1 MRQIEGVRVVADGAD
16 AERIPDGEM
25 FEGIGHVEV
34 EFLGK
39 RYVLGCVEGEEQQA
53 QARAERF
60 ETDTGEV
67 LKAVS
72 GDLDLTR
79 AMLMSAILAYER
91 IEQLEDEISS
101 IRAGQRRA

>member
-1 MRQIEGVRVVADGAD
+1 
-16 AERIPDGEM
+16 M
-25 FEGIGHVEV
+25 FEGIGRVEI

-53 QARAERF
+53 KARAERF
-60 ETDTGEV
+60 EIDTGEV

-79 AMLMSAILAYER
+79 AMLMSAILVYER
-91 IEQLEDEISS
+91 VEELEDRIASMRTREGG
-101 IRAGQRRA
+101 A

>member
-1 MRQIEGVRVVADGAD
+1 MVTDGAD
-16 AERIPDGEM
+16 AGRIPDAEM
-25 FEGIGHVEV
+25 FEGMGHVEV

-53 QARAERF
+53 KARAERF

-72 GDLDLTR
+72 GELDLTR
-79 AMLMSAILAYER
+79 AMLMSAILTYER
-91 IEQLEDEISS
+91 IEELEDQVSS
-101 IRAGQRRA
+101 MRARQSGA

>member
-1 MRQIEGVRVVADGAD
+1 MDDGAD
-16 AERIPDGEM
+16 AGRIPDNEM
-25 FEGIGHVEV
+25 FEGIGRVEI

-53 QARAERF
+53 KARAERF
-60 ETDTGEV
+60 EIDTGEV

-79 AMLMSAILAYER
+79 AMLMSAILVYER
-91 IEQLEDEISS
+91 VEELEDRIASMRTREGG
-101 IRAGQRRA
+101 A

>member
-1 MRQIEGVRVVADGAD
+1 MVADGANTG
-16 AERIPDGEM
+16 RVPDDEP
-25 FEGIGHVEV
+25 FEGIGRIEV

-53 QARAERF
+53 KARVERF
-60 ETDTGEV
+60 EIDTGEV

-91 IEQLEDEISS
+91 IEDLEDEVSS
-101 IRAGQRRA
+101 MRAT